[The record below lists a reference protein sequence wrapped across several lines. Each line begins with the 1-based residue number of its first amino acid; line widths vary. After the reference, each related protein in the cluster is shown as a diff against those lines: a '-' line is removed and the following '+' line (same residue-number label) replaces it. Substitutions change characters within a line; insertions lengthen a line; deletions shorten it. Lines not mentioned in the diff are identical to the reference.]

1 MLRFRYMLVRYKPY
15 ISMNNNTVS
24 RKLVLMI
31 ATMLSTVM
39 LAASSMS
46 SLAPATAFAEQD
58 GSVDDLL
65 RQISSSS
72 DSQNESREN
81 EGGANSVTVDPI
93 VQTAVQPAVNVNVD
107 THVITDKANCEE
119 ANDNVDQANDQSADQ
134 QGRSDGTVGEGSLYV
149 SPKVQTAQ
157 QVALNVNVDTDVI
170 IADGCT
176 PRDNLNQAN
185 DQSTSQDAG
194 SNVDAG
200 KGSNIIL
207 PTIQNSGTL
216 AQNLNVNNDVIQPVP
231 LLQ

>member
-1 MLRFRYMLVRYKPY
+1 MLRLRYKLVIYKPY

-46 SLAPATAFAEQD
+46 SLAPATAFAQQD

-65 RQISSSS
+65 AQISSSS

-81 EGGANSVTVDPI
+81 EAGANSVTVNPI
-93 VQTAVQPAVNVNVD
+93 VQTAVQPA
-107 THVITDKANCEE
+107 

-157 QVALNVNVDTDVI
+157 QVGLNVNVDTDVI
-170 IADGCT
+170 LADGCT

-216 AQNLNVNNDVIQPVP
+216 AQNQNVNNDVIQPVP

>member
-1 MLRFRYMLVRYKPY
+1 
-15 ISMNNNTVS
+15 MNSNTVS

-46 SLAPATAFAEQD
+46 SLAPATAFAQPD

-65 RQISSSS
+65 AQISSSS

-93 VQTAVQPAVNVNVD
+93 VQTAVQPAVNVNVA

-119 ANDNVDQANDQSADQ
+119 ANDNVDQSNDQSADQ

-157 QVALNVNVDTDVI
+157 QIGLNVNVDTDVI
-170 IADGCT
+170 LADGCT
-176 PRDNLNQAN
+176 PHDNLNQAN

>member
-1 MLRFRYMLVRYKPY
+1 
-15 ISMNNNTVS
+15 MNSNTVS

-46 SLAPATAFAEQD
+46 SLAPATAFAQPD

-65 RQISSSS
+65 AQISSSS

-93 VQTAVQPAVNVNVD
+93 VQTAVQPAVNVNVN

-119 ANDNVDQANDQSADQ
+119 ANDNVDQANGQSADQ

-157 QVALNVNVDTDVI
+157 QIGLNVNVDTDVI
-170 IADGCT
+170 LADGCT
-176 PRDNLNQAN
+176 PHDNLNQAN